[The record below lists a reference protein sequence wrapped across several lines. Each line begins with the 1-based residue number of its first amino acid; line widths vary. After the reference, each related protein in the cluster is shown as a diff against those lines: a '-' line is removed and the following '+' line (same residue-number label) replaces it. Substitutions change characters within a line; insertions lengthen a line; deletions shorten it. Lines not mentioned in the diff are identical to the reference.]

1 MVLARYLLVAALVRL
16 ADEGARVAIVLLAVD
31 RTGDAALGGIL
42 VAALM
47 IPHVVAAPLIGAY
60 GDRTRRPRLFYTVAL
75 LTFASSL
82 AGCALLVGGAPAWT
96 AVVVVVLGG
105 CCAPLATGGLS
116 SLLKELVPAKRRPR
130 AYSFDV
136 LTYNT
141 AGIVGPA
148 FAALLAARIDARPAA
163 LVAAAV
169 AACGALLVLTLPL
182 RERVASGPRPP
193 MAAGVVV
200 LWTDPVLRAITFA
213 SSLGAIG
220 IGVLPI
226 AATVLATERTGD
238 ATDAGLLI
246 SAYAV
251 GGLIGSLANARFTP
265 WVERPQRLVIWGTLV
280 GAVPLMCVPLG
291 GGMPVAVVLFAL
303 SGFTTGPVA
312 SGQFGVRDRYAPA
325 PVHTQV
331 FTISAGI
338 KVSSGA
344 VGAAVAG
351 ATIGL
356 GGAWLVLLFAG
367 GKLFGAL
374 LGALLLR
381 RAHRPAPEPAG
392 VPHAA

>member
-1 MVLARYLLVAALVRL
+1 MILARYLLVAALVRL

-31 RTGDAALGGIL
+31 RTGSAALGGVL

-47 IPHVVAAPLIGAY
+47 IPHVVAAPLIGAF

-82 AGCALLVGGAPAWT
+82 AGCALLLAAAPAWT
-96 AVVVVVLGG
+96 AVAVVVVGG

-116 SLLKELVPAKRRPR
+116 SLLKELVPQRKRAR

-148 FAALLAARIDARPAA
+148 FAALLAARIDARPAT
-163 LVAAAV
+163 LVAAGV
-169 AACGALLVLTLPL
+169 AAGGALLVLTLPL
-182 RERVASGPRPP
+182 RERTPTGPRPP
-193 MAAGVVV
+193 IAAGVVI
-200 LWTDPVLRAITFA
+200 LWTEPTLRAITFA
-213 SSLGAIG
+213 SGFAAIG

-226 AATVLATERTGD
+226 AATVLAVERTGD
-238 ATDAGLLI
+238 AAGAGLVI

-251 GGLIGSLANARFTP
+251 GGLVGTLANARFTP
-265 WVERPQRLVIWGTLV
+265 WAGRPERLVVWGSV
-280 GAVPLMCVPLG
+280 AGALPLLFVPFG
-291 GGMPVAVVLFAL
+291 GGIAVAVVCFAL

-312 SGQFGVRDRYAPA
+312 SGQFGVRDRYAPP

-331 FTISAGI
+331 FTLSAGI

-344 VGAAVAG
+344 LGAAVAG
-351 ATIGL
+351 ATVGL
-356 GGAWLVLLFAG
+356 GGAWLVLLIAG

-374 LGALLLR
+374 LGGLLLR
-381 RAHRPAPEPAG
+381 RVPAAAAGREPAA
-392 VPHAA
+392 VR

>member
-31 RTGDAALGGIL
+31 RTGSAALAGVL

-47 IPHVVAAPLIGAY
+47 IPHVVAAPLIGAF
-60 GDRTRRPRLFYTVAL
+60 GDRTRRPRLFYTAAL

-82 AGCALLVGGAPAWT
+82 AGCALLVGAAPAWC

-116 SLLKELVPAKRRPR
+116 SLLKELVPQHRRAR

-148 FAALLAARIDARPAA
+148 FAALLAARIDPRPAA

-182 RERVASGPRPP
+182 TQRVSDGPRPP
-193 MAAGVVV
+193 IAAGVVI
-200 LWTDPVLRAITFA
+200 LWTDPMLRAITFA
-213 SSLGAIG
+213 SSAGAIG

-226 AATVLATERTGD
+226 AATVLAAERTGD
-238 ATDAGLLI
+238 AAGAGLLI
-246 SAYAV
+246 SAYAM
-251 GGLIGSLANARFTP
+251 GGLVGSLANARFTP
-265 WVERPQRLVIWGTLV
+265 WAQHPQRLVVWGTLA
-280 GAVPLMCVPLG
+280 GAVPLLFVPLG
-291 GGMPVAVVLFAL
+291 GGVAVAVVLFAL

-331 FTISAGI
+331 FTLSAGI

-344 VGAAVAG
+344 LGAAVAG
-351 ATIGL
+351 ATVGF
-356 GGAWLVLLFAG
+356 GGAWLVLLIAG
-367 GKLFGAL
+367 GKLLGAL

-381 RAHRPAPEPAG
+381 RVRPATVEREPA
-392 VPHAA
+392 AAR